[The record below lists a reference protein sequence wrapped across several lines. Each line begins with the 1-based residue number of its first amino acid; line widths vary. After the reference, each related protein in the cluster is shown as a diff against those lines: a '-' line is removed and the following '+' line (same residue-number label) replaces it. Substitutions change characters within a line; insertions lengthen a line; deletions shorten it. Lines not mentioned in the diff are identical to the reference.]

1 MGAVWK
7 AVAVLRLTWA
17 LLVIKVLFTARR
29 MGRLRLAP
37 KRLAYEEMYSGW
49 SLLHT
54 RHGLQQLS
62 HDLLLV
68 DTPRTNQLSSVPLGH
83 HERRLCLSWR
93 RRIWQTQIP

>member
-37 KRLAYEEMYSGW
+37 KRLAYEEMYKSSPCILDGPYYILATVYSN
-49 SLLHT
+49 SLTTSYL
-54 RHGLQQLS
+54 
-62 HDLLLV
+62 
-68 DTPRTNQLSSVPLGH
+68 
-83 HERRLCLSWR
+83 
-93 RRIWQTQIP
+93 